1 MRPTRRNLCIYLIRH
16 AESEANLRK
25 GEIGGRQNDVNLS
38 PKGVTQARA
47 LGKRLNAS
55 GIVLD
60 EVYSSVAN
68 RAIRTAKLACN
79 EMGIVDDRICCEET
93 IVEQSQGSWERMDRK
108 KVYSPEV
115 LAEMNSTNWTW
126 AAPGCSSVDGAQGE
140 SQRDVEMRLMRFLE
154 SLLDASSPDGDELE
168 VPSISIYRYLIHLTP
183 FNAI

>member
-47 LGKRLNAS
+47 LGKRLS

-115 LAEMNSTNWTW
+115 LAEMNRTNWTL

-168 VPSISIYRYLIHLTP
+168 VLPSVST
-183 FNAI
+183 AI